1 MGDANLDLRI
11 ANSAYW
17 AFMEFHGVFCYMM
30 IDLCRNNKI
39 VDIPKS
45 ANLWFQ
51 SGAFQ
56 CPKHDLGDIV
66 RNRIHYSKVIDIS
79 ENSCDNAAIIC

>member
-17 AFMEFHGVFCYMM
+17 AFMEFHGVFCYVM

-45 ANLWFQ
+45 ANLWF
-51 SGAFQ
+51 
-56 CPKHDLGDIV
+56 
-66 RNRIHYSKVIDIS
+66 
-79 ENSCDNAAIIC
+79 